1 MDGIDPFVRREAASS
16 GGLAM
21 HGAMRALIARWVA
34 LIAMLG
40 LLELVIA
47 TQSHTMRALWAAA
60 YLTNALQVK
69 TLCNAECFYPQAAR
83 LIDTDRSLF
92 LKIGDSRHLT
102 FAQ

>member
-1 MDGIDPFVRREAASS
+1 
-16 GGLAM
+16 M